1 MNSSRLIGLFDAFA
15 NNCVIVRWLLQFTE
29 LDHSSV
35 YSNYTDLCSYT
46 FTNYTETVFF
56 NYYFE
61 FTMSN

>member
-1 MNSSRLIGLFDAFA
+1 MHLPTIVLLF
-15 NNCVIVRWLLQFTE
+15 RWLLQFTE

-46 FTNYTETVFF
+46 FTNDTETVFF
-56 NYYFE
+56 NYYFK